1 MAGQSRTLKLALLA
15 DVADFTKNIKVANKD
30 TETIGDQFTA
40 FGKKAALA
48 FAAAGAAIGAY
59 AKVAIENAAADEKA
73 QRNLALTIE
82 NTTTATAAQ
91 IAGVEKYISTTSLA
105 IGITDDEL
113 RPAFSRLVRS
123 TKDVEEAQKLL
134 NLALDVSAAT
144 GKPLE
149 AVANAL
155 GKAYDGNLNA
165 LGRLGLGIDQ
175 SILKSKD
182 FDLVFQTLTSTFGG
196 FAANEALSAEN
207 AFARIKI
214 ASDEVQEQIGAALL
228 PVIQELTT
236 YILTDVVPI
245 VQSFVDGL
253 TGQDG
258 LTTGLSESQI
268 SAIAWGKKIRSVIET
283 VIEFKDELIAVAA
296 VIGTIF
302 VVSKIS
308 AGVVATIAVINT
320 LIKAYNALKAS
331 AIVAGVASAFAL
343 NPLLGVGA
351 VALAAAVLAGANALA
366 GQGDVGPAA
375 AGAAGFSGTMPDGKP
390 FTSAAAAAATNAA
403 IDAAAKADVAAQAER
418 AARAAASA
426 ARTKAQADATAI
438 LKAQT
443 AAAKAARAAQTSV
456 AGAFDNF
463 TSGTTTL
470 AGIENASTTNFPFGT
485 SGVNTN
491 TLAGVLA
498 ASASPTINVTV
509 NGAIDPEGTA
519 RTIVDTLNNS
529 YYRGTLGAGALVT
542 GP

>member
-1 MAGQSRTLKLALLA
+1 MAAQGSRTLKLSLLA
-15 DVADFTKNIKVANKD
+15 DVAEFSKNIKVANKD

-48 FAAAGAAIGAY
+48 FAVAGAAIGAY
-59 AKVAIENAAADEKA
+59 AKEAIVNAAADEKA

-82 NTTTATAAQ
+82 NTTTATALQ
-91 IAGVEKYISTTSLA
+91 IAGVEKYISTTSIA
-105 IGITDDEL
+105 IGVTDDEL

-123 TKDVEEAQKLL
+123 TKDVEDAQKLL

-165 LGRLGLGIDQ
+165 LGRLGLGIDA

-182 FDLVFQTLTSTFGG
+182 FDLVFNTLTQTFGG
-196 FAANEALSAEN
+196 FADNEALSTEK
-207 AFARIKI
+207 AFERIKI
-214 ASDEVQEQIGAALL
+214 ASDEIQEQIGAALL

-236 YILTDVVPI
+236 FILTDVVPV

-268 SAIAWGKKIRSVIET
+268 SAIAWGKKVRGVIET

-308 AGVVATIAVINT
+308 AAVVATIALINT
-320 LIKAYNALKAS
+320 LIKAYNLLKAS

-351 VALAAAVLAGANALA
+351 VALAATVLAGANALA
-366 GQGDVGPAA
+366 GRSDTGAAEAPSTGSIPFAAGFGPAA
-375 AGAAGFSGTMPDGKP
+375 GTSGGGGTGGG
-390 FTSAAAAAATNAA
+390 TGGSGGGTGGGGGTGSANPIV
-403 IDAAAKADVAAQAER
+403 IDPSI
-418 AARAAASA
+418 AAAS
-426 ARTKAQADATAI
+426 
-438 LKAQT
+438 
-443 AAAKAARAAQTSV
+443 KAAQDASAKLNEVLDRASGTVSNGFNVGSFRMAEAATSGATYNINV
-456 AGAFDNF
+456 TGAFDRER
-463 TSGTTTL
+463 T
-470 AGIENASTTNFPFGT
+470 AREIVE
-485 SGVNTN
+485 
-491 TLAGVLA
+491 
-498 ASASPTINVTV
+498 TIN
-509 NGAIDPEGTA
+509 D
-519 RTIVDTLNNS
+519 S
-529 YYRGTLGAGALVT
+529 FYRGTGGANNLQIA
-542 GP
+542 

>member
-1 MAGQSRTLKLALLA
+1 MSLLA
-15 DVADFTKNIKVANKD
+15 DVAEFSKNIKVANKD
-30 TETIGDQFTA
+30 TETVVDQFTA

-59 AKVAIENAAADEKA
+59 AKVAIENSAADEKA

-91 IAGVEKYISTTSLA
+91 IAGVEKYISTTSVA

-113 RPAFSRLVRS
+113 RPAFGRLVRS

-182 FDLVFQTLTSTFGG
+182 FDLVFNTLTNTFGG
-196 FAANEALSAEN
+196 FADNEAQSTEK

-228 PVIQELTT
+228 PVVQELTAF
-236 YILTDVVPI
+236 ILSDVVPV

-253 TGQDG
+253 TGANG
-258 LTTGLSESQI
+258 LDNSLTDSQKT
-268 SAIAWGKKIRSVIET
+268 AVEWGKKIAGLIKT
-283 VIEFKDELIAVAA
+283 VITFKDELIAVAA
-296 VIGTIF
+296 VIGTVF
-302 VVSKIS
+302 LVSKIS
-308 AGVVATIAVINT
+308 AGIAATIAAINT
-320 LIKAYNALKAS
+320 LIKAYNLLKAS
-331 AIVAGVASAFAL
+331 SIVAGVASAFAL

-351 VALAAAVLAGANALA
+351 VAVAAAVLAGANALA
-366 GQGDVGPAA
+366 NSSNTALAGSG
-375 AGAAGFSGTMPDGKP
+375 GAAGFSGTMPNGQSFSTGGVVQTKEQ
-390 FTSAAAAAATNAA
+390 
-403 IDAAAKADVAAQAER
+403 QAEL
-418 AARAAASA
+418 AASVAESLAFAKTVNSSQGTKIVVDPSIAAASA
-426 ARTKAQADATAI
+426 
-438 LKAQT
+438 
-443 AAAKAARAAQTSV
+443 KAAEASKNLNDVLDKMAATPTF
-456 AGAFDNF
+456 A
-463 TSGTTTL
+463 
-470 AGIENASTTNFPFGT
+470 P

-491 TLAGVLA
+491 TLAGITA
-498 ASASPTINVTV
+498 ASTINLTV
-509 NGAIDPEGTA
+509 NGAIDSEGTA

-529 YYRGTLGAGALVT
+529 YYRGTGGATALVAI
-542 GP
+542 